1 MKEHKKYENEL
12 NKKNL
17 RFYFFRFSIYHL
29 TRINRIQEEMDKLKI
44 QNKGEK
50 ISKIE
55 KASDSKKS
63 NESLQQENKLFEK
76 QRNELLQGVKKQLKL
91 IDILKRQ
98 RTHLEAAQLFHYT
111 QNEFLKTLEMGKK
124 I

>member
-1 MKEHKKYENEL
+1 
-12 NKKNL
+12 
-17 RFYFFRFSIYHL
+17 
-29 TRINRIQEEMDKLKI
+29 MDKLKI

-55 KASDSKKS
+55 KTSDSKKS
-63 NESLQQENKLFEK
+63 NDLLLQENKLLEK